1 MNAETPK
8 LMKQGRFFMQFFRNG
23 VYKDAIYRR

>member
-8 LMKQGRFFMQFFRNG
+8 LKKQGRFFMPFFRERRLI
-23 VYKDAIYRR
+23 DAVYRR

>member
-8 LMKQGRFFMQFFRNG
+8 LMKQGRFFMLLFKKG
-23 VYKDAIYRR
+23 DIDAVYRR